1 MLNAQSAFSSLWSNA
16 FCLMLTYRKLGIHRR
31 MDSASVLSIDTE
43 PSRVHEMVL
52 EVRWWRGRFWGR
64 Y

>member
-31 MDSASVLSIDTE
+31 MDSATVLSLIRN
-43 PSRVHEMVL
+43 RVVS
-52 EVRWWRGRFWGR
+52 V
-64 Y
+64 

>member
-31 MDSASVLSIDTE
+31 MDSATVLSIDTE
-43 PSRVHEMVL
+43 PNRVRVTKSIL
-52 EVRWWRGRFWGR
+52 S
-64 Y
+64 